1 MIERL
6 TQGEQVIYAAV
17 FAAEVA
23 PLFKPGGV
31 PLHIIE
37 AGTEDEWRKRQAVS
51 AAEVAWATIEA
62 FREAGSGIVE
72 GFGGASDV
80 MRLWQMMRG
89 Y

>member
-1 MIERL
+1 LPLRWLLYSSQAACRFTSSRL
-6 TQGEQVIYAAV
+6 
-17 FAAEVA
+17 A
-23 PLFKPGGV
+23 PRTNGASDKP
-31 PLHIIE
+31 L
-37 AGTEDEWRKRQAVS
+37 S